1 MNESLSRLHDEDLPL
16 EEARALVARTAND
29 PAARDRWT
37 RYQLIGDVIRG
48 NTTPDDGFTQ
58 RILVRL
64 EGVSP
69 EPGYDPL
76 ADQG

>member
-1 MNESLSRLHDEDLPL
+1 MTEALSRLHDEDLPL
-16 EEARALVARTAND
+16 DEARALVARTATD
-29 PAARDRWT
+29 PHARDRWT

-48 NTTPDDGFTQ
+48 NTTPDDGFTR

-64 EGVSP
+64 EGVVP
-69 EPGYDPL
+69 EQGYDPL